1 MCSVTRFQCR
11 FRLPRTRL
19 LQICSLLKPQLQRE
33 TRRSN
38 PIPPHVSFW
47 ISESKTSTS
56 EPVKLFFLRLDAILM
71 TVNSTLPGTGERK
84 HSLIWYYFGHGVC
97 KFAILV
103 HVHLNTHGWHSSCL
117 RMSFTHFSEVKSVC

>member
-56 EPVKLFFLRLDAILM
+56 EPVKLFFLRLDAIL
-71 TVNSTLPGTGERK
+71 TTHDSTFPGTGERK
-84 HSLIWYYFGHGVC
+84 LSLIWYYFGRGVC
-97 KFAILV
+97 KFTILV
-103 HVHLNTHGWHSSCL
+103 QVHLNKHGWRS
-117 RMSFTHFSEVKSVC
+117 SFTQIVYTLSRS